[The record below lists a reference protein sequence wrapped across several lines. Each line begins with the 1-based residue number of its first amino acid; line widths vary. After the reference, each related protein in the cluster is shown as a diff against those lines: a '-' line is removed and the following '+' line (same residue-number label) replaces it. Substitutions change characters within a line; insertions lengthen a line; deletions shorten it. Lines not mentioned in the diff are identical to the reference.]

1 MKHLP
6 LDIYEDM
13 PRSMKAYITHFG
25 WHFSKKACEYAVK
38 QMERKNQASGKL
50 ERIEPLN
57 KDQVE
62 ELLVKN
68 NVKLDNCIMY
78 DHVFVAN
85 MAKADYYKSSIADEQ
100 HLALFV
106 KDYLDDPDASD
117 DVAFRRWTTTMY
129 ANGTPIDWE
138 EII

>member
-6 LDIYEDM
+6 LDIYDDM
-13 PRSMKAYITHFG
+13 PRSMKAYITHYG
-25 WHFSKKACEYAVK
+25 WHFTKKACEYAVSC
-38 QMERKNQASGKL
+38 MMHKNPASGKT
-50 ERIEPLN
+50 EPIEPLT

-62 ELLVKN
+62 ELMSKN

-85 MAKADYYKSSIADEQ
+85 MAKADYYKSSIPDEA

-106 KDYLDDPDASD
+106 KDYLDDTDASD
-117 DVAFRRWTTTMY
+117 DVAFRRWWVTMIG
-129 ANGTPIDWE
+129 NGTPVDWE
-138 EII
+138 EIL